1 MTVLFAMLRAVTV
14 SSLAGGVAGVLLWVW
29 FRCVKRTAP
38 TVQYY
43 VWMAALLS
51 CVVPLRFRWQTAGT
65 AAVPLEQVAVRIVKT
80 AETPLPP
87 PTVTN
92 LPQLAWGDV
101 FAAVWLTVAAVLF
114 FGYLVKH
121 AVAVRHLRR
130 TTVETEC
137 AQLLEYT
144 ARRVRV
150 RVGDTVTSP
159 MMVGLFRPTLYLPCR
174 TLEDTQL
181 RHVLA
186 HETVHLHRG
195 DLWVKPLALLVRC
208 VCWFN
213 PLVYGMYRCLCAT
226 CEISCD
232 VAAVKK
238 TGGDAAAY
246 LSTVLYLMCNGRGMS
261 NRLSTA
267 MADNAR
273 RVKERFRVVSHTASH
288 RVATAISA
296 VAAVTLLTG
305 ALCVGGVVAGREEVS
320 PVVPLMTEPVFSTPA
335 TEAIPPAVEADTG
348 LLWPLNEDN
357 GMTASYGYRWG
368 EFHRGIDIGGIMDD
382 TVRAAAAGK
391 VLCCE
396 PKGYNGGYG
405 ISVTIDHG
413 NGLWTKYTHLNTYM
427 VAVGDYVT
435 AGQPIATLGMTGN
448 VTGPCLHFEVLEN
461 GETVDPM
468 PYFVNVE
475 EVSADD
481 AIRD

>member
-1 MTVLFAMLRAVTV
+1 MTVLFTMLRAVTV
-14 SSLAGGVAGVLLWVW
+14 SSLAGGMAGVLLWVW

-38 TVQYY
+38 TAQYY

-51 CVVPLRFRWQTAGT
+51 CVVPLRFRWQTAST
-65 AAVPLEQVAVRIVKT
+65 AAVGLEQVAVRIVKT

-101 FAAVWLTVAAVLF
+101 FAAVWLMVAAVLF
-114 FGYLVKH
+114 FGCLVKH

-150 RVGDTVTSP
+150 RMGDTVTSP
-159 MMVGLFRPTLYLPCR
+159 MMVGLFRPTLYLPR
-174 TLEDTQL
+174 RALDDTQL

-195 DLWVKPLALLVRC
+195 DLWVKSLALLMRC

-213 PLVYGMYRCLCAT
+213 PLVHGMYCCLCAT

-246 LSTVLYLMCNGRGMS
+246 LSTVLYLMCNGRGTS
-261 NRLSTA
+261 DRLSTA
-267 MADNAR
+267 MADKAR

-288 RVATAISA
+288 RVVTVISA

-305 ALCVGGVVAGREEVS
+305 AVCVGGVVAGREEVT
-320 PVVPLMTEPVFSTPA
+320 PVVPLMTEPLFSTPV
-335 TEAIPPAVEADTG
+335 TEVIPPATEENTG
-348 LLWPLNEDN
+348 LLWPLEEDN
-357 GMTASYGYRWG
+357 CVTASYGYRWG
-368 EFHRGIDIGGIMDD
+368 EFHRGIDIGGDMGD

-413 NGLWTKYTHLNTYM
+413 NGLWTKYAHLNTYM

-435 AGQPIATLGMTGN
+435 AGQPIATVGMTGN

-461 GETVDPM
+461 GETVNPM

-475 EVSADD
+475 EVLTDD

>member
-1 MTVLFAMLRAVTV
+1 MTVLFDMLRAVTV
-14 SSLAGGVAGVLLWVW
+14 SSLAGGVAGVLLWAW

-43 VWMAALLS
+43 LWFAALCA

-65 AAVPLEQVAVRIVKT
+65 AAVPLQQVAVRIVKT

-87 PTVTN
+87 PTVSN

-101 FAAVWLTVAAVLF
+101 FAAVWLLVAAVLF
-114 FGYLVKH
+114 VGYLVKH

-137 AQLLEYT
+137 AQLLEFT

-150 RVGDTVTSP
+150 RVGDTVMSP
-159 MMVGLFRPTLYLPCR
+159 MMVGLFRPTLYLPRR
-174 TLEDTQL
+174 TLGNAQL
-181 RHVLA
+181 RHVVA

-195 DLWVKPLALLVRC
+195 DLWVKSLALLVRC

-213 PLVYGMYRCLCAT
+213 PLVHGIYRRLCTT

-246 LSTVLYLMCNGRGMS
+246 LSTVLYLMCNGRGAS
-261 NRLSTA
+261 DRLSTA

-273 RVKERFRVVSHTASH
+273 RVKERFRVVSRTASH
-288 RVATAISA
+288 RVVTVLSA

-305 ALCVGGVVAGREEVS
+305 AVCVGGVVAGREEVT
-320 PVVPLMTEPVFSTPA
+320 PVVPLLTEPVFSAPA
-335 TEAIPPAVEADTG
+335 TEVTPPATEEVTG
-348 LLWPLNEDN
+348 LLWPLEEDN
-357 GMTASYGYRWG
+357 CVTASYGYRWG
-368 EFHRGIDIGGIMDD
+368 EIHRGIDIGGEIGDL
-382 TVRAAAAGK
+382 VLAAASGK
-391 VLCCE
+391 VIACE
-396 PKGYNGGYG
+396 AEGYNGGYG

-427 VAVGDYVT
+427 VTVGDYVT

-461 GETVDPM
+461 GETVNPM
-468 PYFVNVE
+468 TYLLNVE
-475 EVSADD
+475 EVPTDD